1 MSEPWPN
8 FVSAWWPAQV
18 GTDVSVLPLAQADGL
33 WRTSWPTIGTT
44 SWSTLP
50 FSSGAQGGLL
60 ASLNAG
66 AGHGLLGRLAAPT
79 QQLDSAYP
87 QGLRATLSRPSVK
100 PISVPQSRGRA
111 ALPTDRDAS
120 VPQPLAAPPSRP
132 PSNPAAVDSDAGAWT
147 GSRDE
152 DDSASQTL
160 SDVTPDNEWIPGA
173 NYAAEGHHEFPRAL
187 YKRMPPETQKVFD
200 RATSG
205 RLYLG
210 VDNRRHEFDRLHRE
224 YNEATGQL
232 LQRFMGEQNIREPE
246 QMTPNHAR
254 AVLKA
259 IAESEDP
266 RIRLYGEFR
275 KRLRLFYRL
284 RTG

>member
-1 MSEPWPN
+1 
-8 FVSAWWPAQV
+8 
-18 GTDVSVLPLAQADGL
+18 
-33 WRTSWPTIGTT
+33 
-44 SWSTLP
+44 
-50 FSSGAQGGLL
+50 
-60 ASLNAG
+60 
-66 AGHGLLGRLAAPT
+66 
-79 QQLDSAYP
+79 
-87 QGLRATLSRPSVK
+87 
-100 PISVPQSRGRA
+100 
-111 ALPTDRDAS
+111 
-120 VPQPLAAPPSRP
+120 
-132 PSNPAAVDSDAGAWT
+132 
-147 GSRDE
+147 
-152 DDSASQTL
+152 L

-173 NYAAEGHHEFPRAL
+173 NYAAEGHQEFPRAL

-266 RIRLYGEFR
+266 RIRLYGEFI
-275 KRLRLFYRL
+275 KRLRLKSWTGYVEKIFRRNFRRSNTREAARKDRDSATSCTRAPARFRTAARPRAEQSDLIAELSNLLAVQVLL
-284 RTG
+284 RQLFTSSDIHRS